1 MQSNPI
7 EMRVLEGIANA
18 PQPPALAFQLPTIS
32 AAVPFFTE
40 IVSREVDY
48 TTFARALLEANVIMP
63 EMIGAN
69 ASTPKC
75 ILEQGLRAWFK
86 ERTDRLHYLK
96 FDVQVFDAV
105 EASEIQFGYEHEPT
119 SYKNWAFCLSG
130 YETSEVRVAEP
141 VALELEKKCPGLFYS
156 AFSAM
161 EAGGWK
167 TADIL
172 TPTMIIEQTASYQLW
187 EGDLSEVPADDEAM
201 EYLVDRYGEDAER
214 YLPSVL
220 MKVWGE
226 GFCFARKGQRSIGKR
241 KLKKLCKANDKQV
254 ATIARQLLKLLEAR
268 AYVDECGAEFNGAGG
283 EPLFT
288 ACSIGFNRD
297 DRYTDFIDTHVNGVY
312 ESGEYSEFLTINEF
326 PSDRDELDSYFIK
339 LDALFRLMA
348 EVDAL
353 IPLLSIGDADK

>member
-1 MQSNPI
+1 MQLNPI
-7 EMRVLEGIANA
+7 EMRVLEGIANVS
-18 PQPPALAFQLPTIS
+18 QPPALAFQLPTIS
-32 AAVPFFTE
+32 AAVPHFTE
-40 IVSREVDY
+40 IVNREVDY
-48 TTFARALLEANVIMP
+48 TTLARTLVEANVITP
-63 EMIGAN
+63 EMIGAH

-75 ILEQGLRAWFK
+75 ILEQGLRAWFN
-86 ERTDRLHYLK
+86 ERTERMHYLK
-96 FDVQVFDAV
+96 FDVRVFDAV
-105 EASEIQFGYEHEPT
+105 AAGDIQFGYEHEPT
-119 SYKNWAFCLSG
+119 TYKNWVFGLSG

-141 VALELEKKCPGLFYS
+141 VALELEKKCPGLFYT

-187 EGDLSEVPADDEAM
+187 DGDLSEIPTDEEAM
-201 EYLVDRYGEDAER
+201 EYLVDRYGEDADR
-214 YLPSVL
+214 YLPSAL
-220 MKVWGE
+220 MKVWGQ

-241 KLKKLCKANDKQV
+241 KLKKLCNASDKQV
-254 ATIARQLLKLLEAR
+254 ATIARQVRKVLDAR
-268 AYVDECGAEFNGAGG
+268 KYVDECGAQFNGAGG

-297 DRYTDFIDTHVNGVY
+297 DRYTEFIDSHVNGIY
-312 ESGEYSEFLTINEF
+312 ESGEYSEFLTINEL
-326 PSDRDELDSYFIK
+326 PSDPDELDSYFIK